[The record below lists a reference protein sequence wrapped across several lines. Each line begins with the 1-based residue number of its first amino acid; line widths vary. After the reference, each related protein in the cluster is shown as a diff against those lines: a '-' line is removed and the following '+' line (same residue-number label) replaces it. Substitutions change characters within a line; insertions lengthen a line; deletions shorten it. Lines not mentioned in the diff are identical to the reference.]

1 MTSTRFVGI
10 DISKATFDVAFSADL
25 RAVYSND
32 PAGFTQFR
40 QALAD
45 DDHVVIST
53 EPEGRLEKSL
63 AREAIV

>member
-1 MTSTRFVGI
+1 
-10 DISKATFDVAFSADL
+10 VAFSADL